1 MANPI
6 RTKTLRHKKHQH
18 PSARKTS
25 TGQNNQSTSAHP
37 NFTSTNPAAIAR
49 SLFLAGAISSQARL
63 VYHEQTN
70 KRNEIVQRCF
80 VCLMRAASLF
90 CLIAW
95 PGVGGQNLSLRALAY
110 VSAREF

>member
-1 MANPI
+1 V
-6 RTKTLRHKKHQH
+6 
-18 PSARKTS
+18 
-25 TGQNNQSTSAHP
+25 
-37 NFTSTNPAAIAR
+37 IAR

-63 VYHEQTN
+63 VYDEQTN

-95 PGVGGQNLSLRALAY
+95 PGVGGPKLVAARARILCQHESSEFLDPKRALWCEVAGIK
-110 VSAREF
+110 VRRGLIGGAI